1 MIKRA
6 YGYAALTLFCLGIVP
21 VAQAELA
28 PISDDAMGE
37 VTGQAFMQ
45 IENFTGQ
52 NLNGQE
58 QKVTRM
64 SLGID
69 VETRVNVDDVKIGEI
84 NAGADFAAS
93 HLALGHIARA
103 NGEVYNGVTYNEG
116 DIVPFEARRPYIE
129 LAEDAAGLAGFRM
142 GFHEARGSVSSSTT
156 SFSGNIGMKIESFGQ
171 VYDAQLFQGPG
182 GAATDYRAT
191 HIGLKPNNPNQAAG
205 CNVGQTAANCAPLT
219 QLRSLDIG
227 EDSGQAGVAGFTD
240 GFFIGFQ
247 RDQDGVAWK
256 TLDGTSSIA
265 AGKGVYINLPTNMT
279 VQLDQLTGA
288 GLERRR
294 THQVDMGKK
303 LF

>member
-6 YGYAALTLFCLGIVP
+6 YGYAALTLFCAGIAS

-28 PISDDAMGE
+28 PISDDAMGD

-45 IENFTGQ
+45 VENIAGQ
-52 NLNGQE
+52 NHDF
-58 QKVTRM
+58 TRM

-69 VETRVNVDDVKIGEI
+69 VETRVNVDEVKVGEL
-84 NAGADFAAS
+84 NAGTDFAAI
-93 HLALGHIARA
+93 HLALGHIART
-103 NGEVYNGVTYNEG
+103 NGEVYNGVTYNAG
-116 DIVPFEARRPYIE
+116 DDVHFEARRPYIE

-142 GFHEARGSVSSSTT
+142 GFHEARGSVSSNTT

-191 HIGLKPNNPNQAAG
+191 HIGLKPNNPNQAVG
-205 CNVGQTAANCAPLT
+205 CNVSGTLANCAPLT

-227 EDSGQAGVAGFTD
+227 EDSGQEGVAAFTD
-240 GFFIGFQ
+240 GFFVGFQ
-247 RDQDGVAWK
+247 RDEGVAWQ
-256 TLDGTSSIA
+256 TLDGMSSVSV
-265 AGKGVYINLPTNMT
+265 GKGVFINLPTNMT
-279 VQLDQLTGA
+279 VNLEQLTGP
-288 GLERRR
+288 GLDRRR
-294 THQVDMGKK
+294 THQVDMGTK

>member
-6 YGYAALTLFCLGIVP
+6 YGYAALTLFCLGIMP

-45 IENFTGQ
+45 IENIAGENHDF
-52 NLNGQE
+52 
-58 QKVTRM
+58 TRM

-69 VETRVNVDDVKIGEI
+69 VETRVNVDDVKVGEL
-84 NAGADFAAS
+84 NAGTDFAAS

-116 DIVPFEARRPYIE
+116 DAVPFEARRPYIE

-142 GFHEARGSVSSSTT
+142 GFHEARGSVSSNTT
-156 SFSGNIGMKIESFGQ
+156 SFSGNIGMKIESGGQ
-171 VYDAQLFQGPG
+171 VYDAQLFDGAG

-205 CNVGQTAANCAPLT
+205 CNVGATLANCAPLT

-227 EDSGQAGVAGFTD
+227 EDSGQEGVAGFTD
-240 GFFIGFQ
+240 GFFVGFQ
-247 RDQDGVAWK
+247 RDDGVAWQ
-256 TLDGTSSIA
+256 TLDGMSSISV
-265 AGKGVYINLPTNMT
+265 GKGVYINLPTNMT
-279 VQLDQLTGA
+279 VKLEQLTGP
-288 GLERRR
+288 GIDRRR
-294 THQVDMGKK
+294 THQVDMGTK